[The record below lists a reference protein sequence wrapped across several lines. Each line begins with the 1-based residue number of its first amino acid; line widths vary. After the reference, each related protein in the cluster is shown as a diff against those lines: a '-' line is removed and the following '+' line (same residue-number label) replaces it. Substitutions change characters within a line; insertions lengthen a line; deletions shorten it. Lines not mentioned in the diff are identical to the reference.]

1 MDVTETASRFDWIDW
16 LSSIPGIPADWP
28 APNTARVEDC
38 EGTAFDPDD
47 WPELK
52 AA

>member
-1 MDVTETASRFDWIDW
+1 MDTDTAPRFDWIAW
-16 LSSIPGIPADWP
+16 YAAIPGIPADWP
-28 APNTARVEDC
+28 KADDSAEPDN
-38 EGTAFDPDD
+38 GFDGDD

>member
-1 MDVTETASRFDWIDW
+1 MDKDTAPRFDWIGW
-16 LSSIPGIPADWP
+16 YTAIPGIPADWP
-28 APNTARVEDC
+28 RAAEPC
-38 EGTAFDPDD
+38 EPDDGFDGDD

>member
-1 MDVTETASRFDWIDW
+1 MDAPHTASRFDWIGW
-16 LSSIPGIPADWP
+16 LGSIPGIPADWP
-28 APNTARVEDC
+28 APAAAKHQED
-38 EGTAFDPDD
+38 EGGTFDPDD